1 MEFNSIVRGHH
12 IYKETWN
19 PFVGEELQC
28 KIEHGNV
35 HDIYAVAV
43 IREDIVVGHLPRNI
57 STPCHLFLRKG
68 GIISCVI
75 NGARRYS
82 ADLIQ
87 GGLEV
92 PCRLVF
98 QGSPQDLHK
107 MKKMLQDAPKG
118 QMKELEVEEEQ
129 TKQFAKEQ
137 APVQKQLEPDQ
148 QNTRKHCVSGEP
160 NIQNT
165 ENSSYEEQQRQEQ
178 SVTEQPQQEFRKS
191 RKENRHYGIHG
202 QIPK

>member
-1 MEFNSIVRGHH
+1 MTRRL
-12 IYKETWN
+12 

-35 HDIYAVAV
+35 HDIYVVAV

-57 STPCHLFLRKG
+57 STPCHLFLHKG

-92 PCRLVF
+92 PCCLVF

-148 QNTRKHCVSGEP
+148 RNTRKHCVSGEP